1 MHLSAMPHHVYD
13 FPTAR
18 AKKIYARPVRT
29 RVFVPFALALFMTR
43 VVHAE
48 APLPVATSTAP
59 APKTDLGPR
68 WGVSLGA
75 GLAAGAFHDS
85 SLRRQLT
92 NTGFKGNGPGFHLH
106 MPLEIDMRV
115 FTGLALGVALDMQ
128 FGSISSEHNEQAH
141 GFHTLNALFL
151 VRPSFQ
157 LMEPG
162 KSYGGLVGLDLGI
175 GGGTALWV
183 VRDEIEA
190 APSYRFRT
198 NLVASYVRRGF
209 GVGFRIGVQFSGAG
223 PFGPLGLR
231 MTDWSSFLEPR
242 LEWRW

>member
-1 MHLSAMPHHVYD
+1 MTRPGYD
-13 FPTAR
+13 FSTAH
-18 AKKIYARPVRT
+18 AKNIYAHLVLT
-29 RVFVPFALALFMTR
+29 RVFHFVPLTIALFTIS

-48 APLPVATSTAP
+48 SSKPVATSTVAAP
-59 APKTDLGPR
+59 EWDPGPR

-75 GLAAGAFHDS
+75 GLAAGSFHDS
-85 SLRRQLT
+85 SFSRQLT
-92 NTGFKGNGPGFHLH
+92 NAGFEGNGPGFHLH
-106 MPLEIDMRV
+106 MPLEIDVRL
-115 FTGLALGVALDMQ
+115 FTGLALGVAFDMQ
-128 FGSISSEHNEQAH
+128 FGSISSENNERSH

-157 LMEPG
+157 MMEPG

-198 NLVASYVRRGF
+198 NLVISYVQRGF
-209 GVGFRIGVQFSGAG
+209 GAGFRIGVQFSGAG

>member
-1 MHLSAMPHHVYD
+1 M
-13 FPTAR
+13 
-18 AKKIYARPVRT
+18 YARLVR
-29 RVFVPFALALFMTR
+29 VLHCVPLTIALFTTGF
-43 VVHAE
+43 VFAE
-48 APLPVATSTAP
+48 PAKPVATSAVAAP
-59 APKTDLGPR
+59 EWDPGPR
-68 WGVSLGA
+68 WGVSFGA
-75 GLAAGAFHDS
+75 GLAAGGFRDS
-85 SLRRQLT
+85 SLSRQLA
-92 NTGFKGNGPGFHLH
+92 NAGFAGNGPGFHLH
-106 MPLEIDMRV
+106 MPLEIDVRV
-115 FTGLALGVALDMQ
+115 FTGLALGVAFDMQ
-128 FGSISSEHNEQAH
+128 FGSISSKRNEQSH

-157 LMEPG
+157 FFERG

-190 APSYRFRT
+190 APTYRFRT
-198 NLVASYVRRGF
+198 NLVVSYVQRGL
-209 GVGFRIGVQFSGAG
+209 GVGFRIGVQFAGAG